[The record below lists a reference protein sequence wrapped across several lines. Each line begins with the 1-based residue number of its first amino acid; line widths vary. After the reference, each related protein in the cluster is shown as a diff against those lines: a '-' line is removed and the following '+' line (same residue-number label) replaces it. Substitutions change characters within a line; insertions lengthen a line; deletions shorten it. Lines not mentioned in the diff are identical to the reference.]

1 MIIFNFLYEFL
12 SGKIVILTA
21 SNIYN
26 KRKKIFNV
34 VVNASLVR
42 SFRFSLVD
50 VAACLFF
57 CSFCVFFSVFF
68 GSSFQLRN
76 QKGTRYRSAVILF
89 PSRKDQKRTLIY
101 FLD

>member
-12 SGKIVILTA
+12 WGKIVILTA

-42 SFRFSLVD
+42 SFRFSLLD
-50 VAACLFF
+50 VAPCLLFYFF
-57 CSFCVFFSVFF
+57 YYYYFFFL
-68 GSSFQLRN
+68 GGGGLFQ
-76 QKGTRYRSAVILF
+76 
-89 PSRKDQKRTLIY
+89 
-101 FLD
+101 

>member
-12 SGKIVILTA
+12 WGKIVILTA

-42 SFRFSLVD
+42 SFRLSLLD
-50 VAACLFF
+50 VAPCLLFYF
-57 CSFCVFFSVFF
+57 ILFYFFF
-68 GSSFQLRN
+68 GWGGGGVVYFSRETRKEQGIDELSFYSPR
-76 QKGTRYRSAVILF
+76 GRIRS
-89 PSRKDQKRTLIY
+89 
-101 FLD
+101 